1 MDSKHAPLHAVLALL
16 SIALFAF
23 TLGRMSV
30 NALLFFSIV
39 ALAGLMTLGIF
50 VSWHPDRQW
59 VKQRRSGL
67 GIIFATLGIAGA
79 LVAAIQGLRSNNE
92 TFGVKDQL
100 TAAQQRLEKQEN
112 ELTAARGELARLRE
126 EANRVQALNRD
137 LQQKLLEQSTQLKD
151 LALQKVAEATGG
163 DGFAYLD
170 LAAPVG
176 DSGVAL
182 QARVNGSYD
191 LRQVKYRIGGGA
203 LIELGD
209 LKPSA
214 PRTLETVLH
223 PPRESGARYEITI
236 LAANGPVRED
246 LELRFNP
253 TGQRWERR
261 VRVLRGNALVLE
273 RGWGR

>member
-1 MDSKHAPLHAVLALL
+1 MDSRHAPLHVVLALL

-59 VKQRRSGL
+59 VKQRRSFL
-67 GIIFATLGIAGA
+67 GIIFASLGVAGA

-92 TFGVKDQL
+92 TFGVRDQL
-100 TAAQQRLEKQEN
+100 TAAEQRLVKQQTEIDGMRA
-112 ELTAARGELARLRE
+112 ELTRLRDE
-126 EANRVQALNRD
+126 SSRTQALNRE

-151 LALQKVAEATGG
+151 LALKKVAEVTGG
-163 DGFAYLD
+163 DGFAYLE
-170 LAAPVG
+170 LAAG
-176 DSGVAL
+176 NGESVAL
-182 QARVNGSYD
+182 QAKVNGAYD
-191 LRQVKYRIGGGA
+191 LHQVKYRIGSGA
-203 LIELGD
+203 LIDIGD
-209 LKPSA
+209 LKPST
-214 PRTLETVLH
+214 PRPLDTVLH
-223 PPRESGARYEITI
+223 PSREAGARYEITI
-236 LAANGPVRED
+236 LAANGPVRQD
-246 LELRFNP
+246 LELRFNS

-261 VRVLRGNALVLE
+261 VRVTRGAELLLE

>member
-1 MDSKHAPLHAVLALL
+1 MDSKHAPLHAALALL

-50 VSWHPDRQW
+50 VSWHPDRAW
-59 VKQRRSGL
+59 VKAHRSGI
-67 GIIFATLGIAGA
+67 GILFATLGIAGA
-79 LVAAIQGLRSNNE
+79 LVAAIQGLRSNKE
-92 TFGVKDQL
+92 TFGVRDQL
-100 TAAQQRLEKQEN
+100 TAAQQQIDKQQSA
-112 ELTAARGELARLRE
+112 LTAAREEAAKLRE
-126 EANRVQALNRD
+126 ESTRVNALNRD
-137 LQQKLLEQSTQLKD
+137 LQQKLLDQSTQLKD
-151 LALQKVAEATGG
+151 LALRRVAEVTGG

-170 LAAPVG
+170 LAPLNG
-176 DSGVAL
+176 DGVAL

-191 LRQVKYRIGGGA
+191 LRQVKYRIGSGA
-203 LIELGD
+203 LVELGD
-209 LKPSA
+209 LKPST
-214 PRTLETVLH
+214 PRTLDTVLH

-246 LELRFNP
+246 LELRHN
-253 TGQRWERR
+253 GQRWERR
-261 VRVLRGNALVLE
+261 VRVIRGNELVLE